1 MSKAAST
8 GRLAAGQV
16 GQGDP
21 HLTPERAHFD
31 ASVLL
36 VDDIEA
42 NLLAL
47 EAVLKPL
54 RCNLVRASSGEEAL
68 RQVLLREF
76 AVLLIDVM
84 MPGLD
89 GLATAQLIRS
99 RASTRHVPI
108 IFLTGMDLDARSM
121 AQGYARGA
129 VDYLVKP
136 FDPDILRSKVAVFVE
151 LFLKNQE
158 LKAQTDLAK
167 RREREA
173 LENRRLYETER
184 GARTQ
189 AEAVSR
195 AREEAIAIVSHD
207 LRNPISS
214 IAANVDAL
222 KRRLQ
227 HRDPDGLL
235 GRVEAVQRGVVRMNS
250 LVSDLLDTARIQAG
264 NLSIAPHVEDVVAI
278 VRQAADLLQPLLA
291 EKQQHLD
298 LRVPGHVLSAH
309 CDRERVLQVL
319 SNLVGNAIKFSPA
332 EATIAVEVSAR
343 ANEVLVLVSD
353 RGSGISAEQLPRIF
367 EPYWQ
372 AAQERRQGLGLGLA
386 IAKGIVEAHGTRIWA
401 ESRAGLGS
409 QFFFT
414 LPLARPPS

>member
-8 GRLAAGQV
+8 GRLAAGQE
-16 GQGDP
+16 GREDP
-21 HLTPERAHFD
+21 HLTPERAYFD

-47 EAVLKPL
+47 DAVLRPL

-173 LENRRLYETER
+173 LENRRLYESER

-222 KRRLQ
+222 KRKLQ
-227 HRDPDGLL
+227 HRDPDGLM
-235 GRVEAVQRGVVRMNS
+235 GRVEAVQRGIARMNS

-264 NLSIAPHVEDVVAI
+264 SLSIAPHVEDVVAI
-278 VRQAADLLQPLLA
+278 VRQAGDLLQPLLA

-298 LRVPGHVLSAH
+298 LRGPGHVLSAH

-332 EATIAVEVSAR
+332 EATITVEVSAR

-353 RGSGISAEQLPRIF
+353 RGPGILAEQIPRIF

-401 ESRAGLGS
+401 ESQPGLGS

-414 LPLARPPS
+414 LPLARPPR